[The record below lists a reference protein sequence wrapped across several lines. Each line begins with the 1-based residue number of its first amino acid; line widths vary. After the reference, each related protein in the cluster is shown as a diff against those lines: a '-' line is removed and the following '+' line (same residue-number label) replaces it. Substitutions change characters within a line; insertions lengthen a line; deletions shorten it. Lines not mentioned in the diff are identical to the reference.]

1 MVRYASIPNELGFIG
16 EKKPIILL
24 ENVGVYVYVS
34 AKS

>member
-1 MVRYASIPNELGFIG
+1 MLAFLNELGFIG
-16 EKKPIILL
+16 EKEPIILL

>member
-1 MVRYASIPNELGFIG
+1 MLAFLNELGFIG
-16 EKKPIILL
+16 KKEPIILL